1 MIRKVKHEIDV
12 DTPFINNLAV
22 LPLEKR
28 AHFGLSGED
37 GGDELSRDLL
47 LELVLVGDVPLLQ
60 PQLALSREQKHK
72 LHLQERSRSLLIT

>member
-1 MIRKVKHEIDV
+1 MITRVKHEIDM
-12 DTPFINNLAV
+12 DTPFVNNLAV

-28 AHFGLSGED
+28 AHFGLSGEN
-37 GGDELSRDLL
+37 GGDELSRNLL

-72 LHLQERSRSLLIT
+72 LHLQKKGR